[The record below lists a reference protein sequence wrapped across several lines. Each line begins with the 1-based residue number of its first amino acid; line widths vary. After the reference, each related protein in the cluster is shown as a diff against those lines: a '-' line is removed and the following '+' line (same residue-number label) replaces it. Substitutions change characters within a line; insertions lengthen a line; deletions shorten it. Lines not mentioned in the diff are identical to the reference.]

1 MRLLVFNPWHEEAL
15 AAHSPYYTPTL
26 AAQRQERRYDDCG
39 TLPWAE
45 PGDCVWRPG
54 VSVDWS
60 QVESIEP
67 WGWDLL
73 LRARLRKAGAPERL
87 LPTDAQLEAIR
98 RLSSRATA
106 VRVLRQLR
114 HERFVGK
121 AFLCLTEDEMWRSI
135 RECGGHRVVIKS
147 PYSCSGRGLVFF
159 DVVRRADDSLEVGN
173 AASLRRV
180 QKMLRQQ
187 GAVTVEQYCPNDADL
202 ALEFFY
208 ADGVLTP
215 SGINVF
221 RTTPQGQYIK
231 NVSADV
237 LTADDHV
244 LIDAARE
251 QLQSVLPKELKGDY
265 RGPLGV
271 DMMLSRGCLHP
282 CVEINLRRT
291 MGQF

>member
-15 AAHSPYYTPTL
+15 AANSPYYTPTL
-26 AAQRQERRYDDCG
+26 AAQRQERRYDACG

-45 PGDCVWRPG
+45 AGDCVWRPG
-54 VSVDWS
+54 VEVDWS

-73 LRARLRKAGAPERL
+73 LRARLRKAGAPEHL
-87 LPTDAQLEAIR
+87 LPTDARLEAIR

-106 VRVLRQLR
+106 VRVLAQLR

-121 AFLCLTEDEMWRSI
+121 AFLCASEGEVWEGI
-135 RECGGHRVVIKS
+135 GACGSDRVVIKS
-147 PYSCSGRGLVFF
+147 PYSCSGRGLVFL
-159 DVVRRADDSLEVGN
+159 DVVRGADGSLGADD
-173 AASLRRV
+173 ASRLRRV
-180 QKMLRQQ
+180 HKMLRQQ
-187 GAVTVEQYCPNDADL
+187 GAVVVEKYCRNDADL

-208 ADGVLTP
+208 ADGELSPT
-215 SGINVF
+215 GLNVF
-221 RTTPQGQYIK
+221 RTTPQGQYLE

-237 LTADDHV
+237 LKADNRV
-244 LIDAARE
+244 LIEAARE
-251 QLQSVLPKELKGDY
+251 QLQTVLPRELRADY
-265 RGPLGV
+265 CGPLGV
-271 DMMLSRGCLHP
+271 DMMLSGKCLHP